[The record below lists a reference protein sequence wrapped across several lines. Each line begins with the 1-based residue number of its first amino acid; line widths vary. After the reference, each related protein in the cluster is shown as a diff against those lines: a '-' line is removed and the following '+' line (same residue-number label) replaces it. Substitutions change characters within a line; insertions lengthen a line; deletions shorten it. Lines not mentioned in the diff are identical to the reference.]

1 MTSIVGFFKRPAGAA
16 LMGGILG
23 LVVGLIWA
31 WLIQPVEWKDATPA
45 LLHPAYREE
54 YLRMAIDSYGIH
66 RDVEVAQR
74 RYQALG
80 EAGPSVLQNI
90 QSNPGRQDPAII
102 LEFSQQVAAAA
113 LPAVVSTEQPS
124 SSVGQGKTGGYL
136 LVMLAVLTMG
146 LVMYLGVRRL
156 GRRSR
161 TTTLTAAQ
169 QAREISRQ
177 AEVIDYAAMGEE
189 PPLAQFVTTYV
200 LGDDLFDDS
209 FSIETAAG
217 EFLGECGVGISET
230 IGVGNGPKRVS
241 AFEVWLFD
249 KSDIQTVTKVLMSN
263 HAYHD
268 SHTFA
273 RLQAKGEPI
282 LAEKGKQIIL
292 ETAAIQM
299 VVTISDMEYGHGALP
314 EESFFERLTLEL
326 AVWPKT
332 AG

>member
-1 MTSIVGFFKRPAGAA
+1 MASRAGFWKKPGGAA
-16 LMGGILG
+16 LIGGLFGLILG
-23 LVVGLIWA
+23 LVWA
-31 WLIQPVEWKDATPA
+31 WGIQPVEWKDANPA
-45 LLHPAYREE
+45 LLHPAYQED
-54 YLRMAIDSYGIH
+54 YLRMAIDSYGVNH
-66 RDVEVAQR
+66 DSEAALR

-80 EAGPSVLQNI
+80 AAAPTILQTI
-90 QSNPGRQDPAII
+90 QTNPGKQNPAAI
-102 LEFSQQVAAAA
+102 LEFSQ
-113 LPAVVSTEQPS
+113 LVVSAAPVASGATGQPS
-124 SSVGQGKTGGYL
+124 PVGQEKAGGYT
-136 LVMLAVLTMG
+136 LVLLAVLG
-146 LVMYLGVRRL
+146 LGLLLFVGIRFLR
-156 GRRSR
+156 RRSR
-161 TTTLTAAQ
+161 PTVLTAAQ

-230 IGVGNGPKRVS
+230 IGVGDSPKRVA

-282 LAEKGKQIIL
+282 LVEKGKQIIL

-299 VVTISDMEYGHGALP
+299 VVTISDMAYGEGALP

-332 AG
+332 TG

>member
-1 MTSIVGFFKRPAGAA
+1 MTSMAGLWKKPGGAA
-16 LMGGILG
+16 LIGGILG
-23 LVVGLIWA
+23 LILGLIWA
-31 WLIQPVEWKDATPA
+31 WGIQPVEWKDANPA
-45 LLHPAYREE
+45 LLHPAYQEE
-54 YLRMAIDSYGIH
+54 YLRMAIDSYSVNH
-66 RDVEVAQR
+66 DAEAALR

-80 EAGPSVLQNI
+80 AAAPAMLQTV
-90 QSNPGRQDPAII
+90 QANPGNQNPAAI
-102 LEFSQQVAAAA
+102 LEFSQLVVNAMPVASAA
-113 LPAVVSTEQPS
+113 PGQPS
-124 SSVGQGKTGGYL
+124 PAGQGKTGGYT
-136 LVMLAVLTMG
+136 LVLVAVLALG
-146 LVMYLGVRRL
+146 LLLFAGIRFLR
-156 GRRSR
+156 RRSR
-161 TTTLTAAQ
+161 PAVLTAAQ

-177 AEVIDYAAMGEE
+177 VEVTDYAARGEE

-230 IGVGNGPKRVS
+230 IGVGDGPKRVS

-249 KSDIQTVTKVLMSN
+249 KSDIQTVTKVLMSS

-282 LAEKGKQIIL
+282 LVEKGKQIIL

-299 VVTISDMEYGHGALP
+299 VVTISDMAYGEGALP

>member
-1 MTSIVGFFKRPAGAA
+1 MTSIAGLWKRPAIAA
-16 LMGGILG
+16 LTGGIIGLVLG
-23 LVVGLIWA
+23 LVWA
-31 WLIQPVEWKDATPA
+31 WLIQPVEWKDASPA
-45 LLHPAYREE
+45 LLHPAYQEE
-54 YLRMAIDSYGIH
+54 YLRMAIDSYSVH
-66 RDVEVAQR
+66 RDTVTAQR

-80 EAGPSVLQNI
+80 ETAPEVLQRI
-90 QSNPGRQDPAII
+90 QTNPAGQDPAVIM
-102 LEFSQQVAAAA
+102 EFGQQVAAAA
-113 LPAVVSTEQPS
+113 PLAPMPQEQPS
-124 SSVGQGKTGGYL
+124 AGQGAVGGYV
-136 LVMLAVLTMG
+136 LVVLAVLALG
-146 LVMYLGVRRL
+146 LVMYVMMRRFRRR
-156 GRRSR
+156 GRPQ
-161 TTTLTAAQ
+161 TLTAAQ

-230 IGVGNGPKRVS
+230 IGVGDGPKRVS

-282 LAEKGKQIIL
+282 LVEKGKQIIL

-299 VVTISDMEYGHGALP
+299 VVTISDMEYGHSALP

>member
-1 MTSIVGFFKRPAGAA
+1 MAGLLKKPAGAA
-16 LMGGILG
+16 FAGGVLGLILG
-23 LVVGLIWA
+23 LVWA
-31 WLIQPVEWKDATPA
+31 WLIQPVQWKDASPA
-45 LLHPAYREE
+45 LLHPAYQEE
-54 YLRMAIDSYGIH
+54 YLRMAIDSYSVH
-66 RDVEVAQR
+66 HDAEAALR

-80 EAGPSVLQNI
+80 AVGPVILQTIQTNPAG
-90 QSNPGRQDPAII
+90 QDPAAI
-102 LEFSQQVAAAA
+102 LEFSQQVVSA
-113 LPAVVSTEQPS
+113 LSLTPTATTQPAQP
-124 SSVGQGKTGGYL
+124 GQGKTGGYI
-136 LVMLAVLTMG
+136 LVVLAVLALG
-146 LVMYLGVRRL
+146 LLLYIGIRFFRHRR
-156 GRRSR
+156 GAAP
-161 TTTLTAAQ
+161 LTAAQ

-177 AEVIDYAAMGEE
+177 VEVIDYAARGEE

-209 FSIETAAG
+209 FSIETASG

-230 IGVGNGPKRVS
+230 IGVGEGPKRVS

-263 HAYHD
+263 HAYHEP
-268 SHTFA
+268 HTFA

-282 LAEKGKQIIL
+282 LVEKGKQIIL

-299 VVTISDMEYGHGALP
+299 AVTISDMAYGQSALP

-332 AG
+332 AGG

>member
-1 MTSIVGFFKRPAGAA
+1 MTSIVGLLKRPAGAA
-16 LMGGILG
+16 LAGGILG
-23 LVVGLIWA
+23 LVLGLIWA

-54 YLRMAIDSYGIH
+54 YLRMVIDSYGLH
-66 RDVEVAQR
+66 RDVEAAQR

-80 EAGPSVLQNI
+80 EVAPSVLQNI
-90 QSNPGRQDPAII
+90 QANPAGQDPVVI
-102 LEFSQQVAAAA
+102 LEFSQQVAATVPSPSV
-113 LPAVVSTEQPS
+113 PAEQPS
-124 SSVGQGKTGGYL
+124 SAGQGKTGGYL
-136 LVMLAVLTMG
+136 LVMLAVLAMG
-146 LVMYLGVRRL
+146 LVMYLGLRLFRRR
-156 GRRSR
+156 GR

-177 AEVIDYAAMGEE
+177 AEVIDYAAMGAE

-230 IGVGNGPKRVS
+230 IGVGEGPKRVS

-282 LAEKGKQIIL
+282 LVEKGKQIIL

>member
-1 MTSIVGFFKRPAGAA
+1 MTSIAGLLKRPAIAA
-16 LMGGILG
+16 LTGGIIGLALG
-23 LVVGLIWA
+23 LVWA
-31 WLIQPVEWKDATPA
+31 WLIQPVEWKDASPA
-45 LLHPAYREE
+45 LLHPAYQEE
-54 YLRMAIDSYGIH
+54 YLRMAIDSYSVH
-66 RDVEVAQR
+66 RDTATAQR

-80 EAGPSVLQNI
+80 GTGPEVLQRI
-90 QSNPGRQDPAII
+90 QTNPAGQDPAAI
-102 LEFSQQVAAAA
+102 LEFGQQVAATVPLAPT
-113 LPAVVSTEQPS
+113 LQEQPS
-124 SSVGQGKTGGYL
+124 AGQGAVGGYV
-136 LVMLAVLTMG
+136 LVVLAVLALG
-146 LVMYLGVRRL
+146 LVMYLMMRRF
-156 GRRSR
+156 RRSGR
-161 TTTLTAAQ
+161 PQVLTAAQ

-230 IGVGNGPKRVS
+230 IGVGDGPKRVS

-282 LAEKGKQIIL
+282 LVEKGKQIIL

-299 VVTISDMEYGHGALP
+299 VVTISDMEYGHSALP